1 MVGQLTAETLSLA
14 GGCTDA
20 TKDARRLAER
30 ADRQPVDRFS
40 ALAAVRW
47 RLAGARPTSPTRWSP
62 SWRSAIAALAALEPG
77 DELEGRN
84 DITRR

>member
-1 MVGQLTAETLSLA
+1 VVGQLTAETLSLV

-20 TKDARRLAER
+20 TKDVRRLAER

-47 RLAGARPTSPTRWSP
+47 RLAGQLDHQPDSLVALV
-62 SWRSAIAALAALEPG
+62 ALGIAALAALEPG